1 MVHSRVA
8 VLLVFLICIGIAAA
22 TLHND
27 ERAQDDGDLT
37 KREFAEGKQSMKIT
51 ID

>member
-8 VLLVFLICIGIAAA
+8 VLLVLLICIGIAAA

-27 ERAQDDGDLT
+27 KRAQDDGDLT
-37 KREFAEGKQSMKIT
+37 KREFLEGKQSMKIT